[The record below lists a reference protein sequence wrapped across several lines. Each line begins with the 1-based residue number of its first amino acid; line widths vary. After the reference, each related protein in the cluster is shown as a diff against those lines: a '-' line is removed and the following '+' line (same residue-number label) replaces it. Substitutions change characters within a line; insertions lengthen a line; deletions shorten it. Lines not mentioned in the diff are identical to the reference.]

1 MARNTNRIHD
11 WRKLKWPF
19 CVTFSYYALLC
30 LYTGS
35 AEASEAGFLAVLII
49 ALLIDAVASACYLFF
64 LSKAEENMGKLWF
77 AFILAY
83 VLASSDKLAIVW
95 QMLAANA
102 GTH

>member
-49 ALLIDAVASACYLFF
+49 ALLIDAVAYACYLFF
-64 LSKAEENMGKLWF
+64 LSKAEELSL
-77 AFILAY
+77 IH
-83 VLASSDKLAIVW
+83 I
-95 QMLAANA
+95 
-102 GTH
+102 

>member
-19 CVTFSYYALLC
+19 CVTFLYYALLC

-35 AEASEAGFLAVLII
+35 AEASEAGF
-49 ALLIDAVASACYLFF
+49 LFF